1 MMYLTD
7 EQLLQVALAYQVSGT
22 DMSAEDFL
30 ENVSTKYENIK
41 KIYKTKRNGKA
52 RIGDKS
58 KLGI

>member
-7 EQLLQVALAYQVSGT
+7 EQLLQVSLAYQVSGT

-30 ENVSTKYENIK
+30 ENVSTNYENIK